1 MEIVTGS
8 VFVRYECSVVGR
20 GGSRTAL
27 TGAVIMEQAGSTV
40 GAGSKPARCDND
52 YILLILGGF
61 GTHPYEV
68 GYLGSPFSNSERE
81 AQLSIINCQLTK
93 SCPVQH
99 TRENLPLLCSPS
111 GGSASYNSLPGYG
124 VSYPGYPRTYSRPP
138 PLYRP

>member
-1 MEIVTGS
+1 MEIATGS

-68 GYLGSPFSNSERE
+68 GYLGSPFSNNETPEDESSG
-81 AQLSIINCQLTK
+81 ACF
-93 SCPVQH
+93 C
-99 TRENLPLLCSPS
+99 LLLLFTEIEQK
-111 GGSASYNSLPGYG
+111 NFISL
-124 VSYPGYPRTYSRPP
+124 
-138 PLYRP
+138 L